1 MGSSNMLQTV
11 FLSLSLPFA
20 GMSAVLVVYV
30 CLLWYVSGGGRLA
43 GTDKPY
49 PEGGLSSQELA
60 KLPRVTGKELGAGTE
75 CAVCLEEVDG
85 EEPARLVPGCRHGFH
100 QECADAWLGRHSVCP
115 VCRAKPEARSWL
127 EEAEDR
133 QSPC

>member
-1 MGSSNMLQTV
+1 MLRTV
-11 FLSLSLPFA
+11 LLALSLPFA
-20 GMSAVLVVYV
+20 GMGAVLV
-30 CLLWYVSGGGRLA
+30 
-43 GTDKPY
+43 
-49 PEGGLSSQELA
+49 ELA
-60 KLPRVTGKELGAGTE
+60 AGTE

-100 QECADAWLGRHSVCP
+100 QECADAWLAGHAVCP
-115 VCRAKPEARSWL
+115 VCRANLEPRSWL